1 MTKMR
6 QPQRRPRTGPVVV
19 EVREADVEAI
29 DIDAWVRRWVRTV
42 LELEGVVPVATP
54 AKPPLR

>member
-1 MTKMR
+1 MR